1 MTRQDTVCNKN
12 NSFFGNSFRWSYGP
26 GTVCAV
32 FIMRF
37 DPHICI
43 YGPVDCANE
52 IYQQGSWQIAM
63 ILVATLRKAEKLL
76 SGFRDELK
84 PSRDIEFS

>member
-1 MTRQDTVCNKN
+1 MAREQ
-12 NSFFGNSFRWSYGP
+12 
-26 GTVCAV
+26 CAV

-43 YGPVDCANE
+43 NGPVDCANE

-63 ILVATLRKAEKLL
+63 SLVATLRKAEKLL
-76 SGFRDELK
+76 
-84 PSRDIEFS
+84 